1 MAMVQIHENDDGDLC
16 FDIESITV
24 LSRMAWAMAYKP
36 HTPQEINRIVEDLQK
51 DYYAILNQERLKSTP
66 SLRPWRGS

>member
-24 LSRMAWAMAYKP
+24 LSRMAWAMAYNVKSSC
-36 HTPQEINRIVEDLQK
+36 RVETLFGLAP
-51 DYYAILNQERLKSTP
+51 DY
-66 SLRPWRGS
+66 